1 MDIAKK
7 KLVKLGT
14 DGQFDLGT
22 KNDKKARAGRRV
34 RPACCE
40 AHHCFKC
47 RKEEKE
53 SIVKKSVVTAAER
66 EALLSGGGGGGGGS
80 GALNSCC

>member
-14 DGQFDLGT
+14 DGQFDLRT
-22 KNDKKARAGRRV
+22 KNDKKASLGRRV

-40 AHHCFKC
+40 ALYCFTC
-47 RKEEKE
+47 RKEKKKKE
-53 SIVKKSVVTAAER
+53 RKYSE
-66 EALLSGGGGGGGGS
+66 E
-80 GALNSCC
+80 